1 MTEWLSSGLFIA
13 GATLLIVGLEYLPA
27 LALGPA
33 ADALL

>member
-1 MTEWLSSGLFIA
+1 VSLIV

-27 LALGPA
+27 LALGSV

>member
-1 MTEWLSSGLFIA
+1 VTLII

-27 LALGPA
+27 LALGPV

>member
-1 MTEWLSSGLFIA
+1 VALIA
-13 GATLLIVGLEYLPA
+13 GATLLIVGLEYLTA